1 MFLALSALLSSIVEL
16 AIFVGVA
23 FVVYQIFLSDYVKD
37 LRARNSERKGHYN
50 SVEKIA
56 LVKLVSEDPKDI
68 EKFITDNAQYL
79 SDVTVQKLVSRID
92 ALHTDKIISA
102 DEILKARF
110 EDLEVKKQQQAEAE
124 AEEEAHAT
132 TARS

>member
-1 MFLALSALLSSIVEL
+1 MFLALSALLSSLVEL

-23 FVVYQIFLSDYVKD
+23 FVVYQIFLSDYIKD
-37 LRARNSERKGHYN
+37 LRARNTERKGHYH

-79 SDVTVQKLVSRID
+79 SDATVQKLVARID

-102 DEILKARF
+102 DDILKARF